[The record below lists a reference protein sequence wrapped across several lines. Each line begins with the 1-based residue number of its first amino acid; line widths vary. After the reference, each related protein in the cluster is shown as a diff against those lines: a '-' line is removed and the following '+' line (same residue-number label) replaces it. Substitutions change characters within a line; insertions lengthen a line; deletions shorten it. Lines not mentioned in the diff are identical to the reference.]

1 MKIKGLLLVAL
12 VLTWFHHAPARQKTE
27 SKGEAAA
34 SGAAAVSDTASP
46 SEIAH
51 IALARQGGDK
61 FRNLKS
67 LSLFGSAVLYYGS
80 RPSDSTSGQFAIVH
94 AGARA
99 RLDLETPD
107 GSYREIHDGDRGF
120 RTVNPASAPPPR
132 KFGL

>member
-61 FRNLKS
+61 FRNLMS
-67 LSLFGSAVLYYGS
+67 LSLFGTAVLYYGS
-80 RPSDSTSGQFAIVH
+80 RPSESTSGQFAMVQ
-94 AGARA
+94 AGDRA
-99 RLDLETPD
+99 RTDIDTPD
-107 GSYREIHDGDRGF
+107 VSYREIHDGKRAF
-120 RTVNPASAPPPR
+120 STI
-132 KFGL
+132 